1 MKKVLFTLLVLSL
14 SIPLI
19 SCNGIEE
26 QRAENAIE
34 KYYQALVKEDYET
47 AFKELYLYE
56 GDFPD
61 EQTSLSNADAQTL
74 YLEKTNYLKEQNY
87 KIKGFEITEVEY
99 EDGHSF
105 WHHLNIEV
113 EQGGET
119 FYYKEQAFFHEG
131 KLKVSGEDPYIQ
143 YRDGKMN
150 VKLNK

>member
-1 MKKVLFTLLVLSL
+1 MKRLLFTFFILSL
-14 SIPLI
+14 SLPLI
-19 SCNGIEE
+19 SCNIIEE

-47 AFKELYLYE
+47 AVKELYPYE

-61 EQTSLSNADAQTL
+61 EQTSLSTAEAQTL
-74 YLEKTNYLKEQNY
+74 YLEKINYLKEQNY
-87 KIKGFEITEVEY
+87 KVKGFEIIEVEY

-113 EQGGET
+113 ERDGET
-119 FYYKEQAFFHEG
+119 SHYEEQAFFHED

>member
-1 MKKVLFTLLVLSL
+1 LKRLFFILFIFSFC
-14 SIPLI
+14 IPLMG
-19 SCNGIEE
+19 CNIIEE

-47 AFKELYLYE
+47 AFKELFLYE
-56 GDFPD
+56 GDYPA
-61 EQTSLSNADAQTL
+61 EQTSLSNTEAQTL
-74 YLEKTNYLKEQNY
+74 YLEKMNYLKDKNY
-87 KIKGFEITEVEY
+87 KLNGFEIIEAEY

-113 EQGGET
+113 QRGGET

-150 VKLNK
+150 VKYNK